1 MTVAAG
7 PGTVPA
13 SPASRRRRT
22 TIEARF
28 PTVADLHEGAR
39 ARVPAFVMETL
50 DGGSG
55 EDVVVRRNRAAFD
68 ALQIV
73 PRHGSGVR
81 APSTTAH
88 ILGRGYA
95 APFGIAPMGLGA
107 LVRPRLEELLARA
120 AQSAN
125 IPYVLSTA
133 ASASIE
139 TIGRLAPDVLWF
151 QLFGLPR
158 DDHSRTFDLMRRAGS
173 VGVTTLVLTIDT
185 PVRARRPQDLRNRLT
200 VPFRPGPAALLQM
213 LRRPRWL
220 ADVARA
226 GMPGCE
232 SLRPYLGADATTI
245 DLVRFAG
252 AEIEGGFDWD
262 LVRRIRDRWSGSL
275 VVKGVL
281 HPADAIE
288 AAAVGVDGIIV
299 SNHGGRTFDAAPASL
314 DMLPL
319 VSAAVGS
326 DMVVMMDSGVRG
338 GLDIVRSMARGAAMA
353 FLGRPFLYA
362 AAALGEEGGEYLI
375 ALLDEEV
382 KRTMCQI
389 GVADIAALGS
399 VETLPA
405 GAAVPGGSHH
415 P

>member
-1 MTVAAG
+1 MTHPTG
-7 PGTVPA
+7 SGSFPA
-13 SPASRRRRT
+13 SPAFNRRRA

-28 PTVADLHEGAR
+28 PTVADLHKGAR
-39 ARVPAFVMETL
+39 SRVPAFVMESV

-55 EDVVVRRNRAAFD
+55 DDAVVRRNRAAFD
-68 ALQIV
+68 AVQIV
-73 PRHGSGVR
+73 PRHGSGFR
-81 APSTTAH
+81 EPSTTAR
-88 ILGRGYA
+88 ILGREYA

-158 DDHSRTFDLMRRAGS
+158 EDHSRTFDLMRRAGS
-173 VGVTTLVLTIDT
+173 VGATTLVLTVDT
-185 PVRARRPQDLRNRLT
+185 PVQARRPQDLRNRLT
-200 VPFRPGPAALLQM
+200 APFRPGPTALLQM

-220 ADVARA
+220 ADIATA
-226 GMPGCE
+226 GTPGCE
-232 SLRPYLGADATTI
+232 SLRPYLGENATTT
-245 DLVRFAG
+245 DLVRFAR
-252 AEIEGGFDWD
+252 AEIEGGFSWD
-262 LVRRIRDRWSGSL
+262 LVRRIRDRWAGSL

-281 HPADAIE
+281 HLADAME
-288 AAAVGVDGIIV
+288 AVAAGADGIIV

-319 VSAAVGS
+319 VSAAVGGEA
-326 DMVVMMDSGVRG
+326 VVMMDSGVRD
-338 GLDIVRSMARGAAMA
+338 GLDVVRSVARGAAMV

-362 AAALGEEGGEYLI
+362 AAVLGEEGGDYLI
-375 ALLDEEV
+375 ALLNEEV
-382 KRTMCQI
+382 ERTMCQI
-389 GVADIAALGS
+389 GVADIAALVG
-399 VETLPA
+399 VETR
-405 GAAVPGGSHH
+405 GTGTAVPAGSHH

>member
-1 MTVAAG
+1 MRHPAG
-7 PGTVPA
+7 PGSVPA
-13 SPASRRRRT
+13 SPAFNRRRA

-28 PTVADLHEGAR
+28 PTVADLRKGAR
-39 ARVPAFVMETL
+39 SRVPAFVMESV

-55 EDVVVRRNRAAFD
+55 DDAVVRRNRAAFD
-68 ALQIV
+68 AVQIV
-73 PRHGSGVR
+73 PRHGSGFR
-81 APSTTAH
+81 ASSTAAH
-88 ILGRGYA
+88 ILGREYA

-158 DDHSRTFDLMRRAGS
+158 EDHSRTFDLMRRAGS
-173 VGVTTLVLTIDT
+173 VGATTLVLTVDT
-185 PVRARRPQDLRNRLT
+185 PVQARRPQDLRNRLT

-220 ADVARA
+220 ADIVTT
-226 GMPGCE
+226 GTPGCE
-232 SLRPYLGADATTI
+232 SLRPYLGENATTT
-245 DLVRFAG
+245 DLVRFAR
-252 AEIEGGFDWD
+252 AEIEGGFSWD
-262 LVRRIRDRWSGSL
+262 LVRRIRDRWAGSL

-281 HPADAIE
+281 HPADAME
-288 AAAVGVDGIIV
+288 AVAAGADGIIV

-319 VSAAVGS
+319 VSAAVGG
-326 DMVVMMDSGVRG
+326 DAVVMMDSGVRD
-338 GLDIVRSMARGAAMA
+338 GLDVVRSMARGAAMV

-362 AAALGEEGGEYLI
+362 AAVLGEEGGDYLI
-375 ALLDEEV
+375 ALLNEEV

-389 GVADIAALGS
+389 GVADIAALGG
-399 VETLPA
+399 VETRGA
-405 GAAVPGGSHH
+405 GTAVPAGSHH